1 MGVLRSVERL
11 GLEFTFAVRSRNI
24 EPEFPSK
31 PLGTGN
37 LADTAMLITLTV
49 DSHLTTLPGVED
61 VTIISVMVLRGAIWF
76 SIADEVVD
84 SK

>member
-1 MGVLRSVERL
+1 
-11 GLEFTFAVRSRNI
+11 
-24 EPEFPSK
+24 
-31 PLGTGN
+31 
-37 LADTAMLITLTV
+37 MLITLTV